1 MKLLSELNFI
11 KHINVPVFLVSLAI
25 GLFLVYITVPTPR
38 IIYVYPTPDNI
49 EQIQYKDYTDN
60 CFTFESE
67 LVECPENKN
76 EITDIPVQHS

>member
-1 MKLLSELNFI
+1 MKFLSQFNFI
-11 KHINVPVFLVSLAI
+11 KFINVPIFLVSLAI

-38 IIYVYPTPDNI
+38 IIYVYPTPDNVDK
-49 EQIQYKDYTDN
+49 IQYKDYTDN

>member
-67 LVECPENKN
+67 LVECPENKD